1 MWTVLF
7 CFMVYVI
14 IMAIGDSVST
24 LTRSRVSGLFVAMII
39 YLIGFQTGIVPA
51 DSVAQTGLVTLAGG
65 WAIALLL
72 VGMGTMMDVKT
83 LIAQWKT
90 VVIALAGLVGIA
102 VATFTVTNWL
112 VGHEFAY
119 AAAAPISGGIV
130 AGNITAD
137 AANAAGRPDIAAFA
151 FLVVGV
157 QGFIGIP
164 VCSNLLKSYTDKIIK
179 GEIVMADMSGNEKGE
194 EKPKLIKGF
203 PKAMQSDNHLLA
215 RLAITAYVGWLIST
229 YVTAGKVNFYVV
241 CLFVGILAYLI
252 GFLPKNAHIVS
263 HGSSILMLCVMAL
276 VFGNLATISLSDLV
290 NMLLPLLICLVVDA
304 IFVLVFGFIVGLILK
319 VDWRLCGAIA
329 ICCTIGYPGTGIIT
343 DEISRS
349 LECDEELKAKITEH
363 ITPPIIISGFT
374 SVTIASVIFAGIM
387 APLIFK

>member
-14 IMAIGDSVST
+14 IMAIGDCISS
-24 LTRSRVSGLFVAMII
+24 LTKSRVSGLFVAMVL
-39 YLIGFQTGIVPA
+39 YLIGFQTGLIPA
-51 DSVAQTGLVTLAGG
+51 DSVSQTGLVGLAAG
-65 WAIALLL
+65 WGIAILL
-72 VGMGTMMDVKT
+72 VGMGTMMDIKT
-83 LIAQWKT
+83 LLSQWKT
-90 VVIALAGLVGIA
+90 VTIALMGLVGLGI
-102 VATFTVTNWL
+102 ATFTVSSWV
-112 VGHEFAY
+112 VGHEWAY
-119 AAAAPISGGIV
+119 AAAAPISGGII

-164 VCSNLLKSYTDKIIK
+164 ICSNLLKSYTDKIIK
-179 GEIVMADMSGNEKGE
+179 GEVVMADLSGSGAE

-203 PKAMQSDNHLLA
+203 PKFMESDNNLFA
-215 RLAITAYVGWLIST
+215 RLAITAYIGFLLST
-229 YVTAGKVNFYVV
+229 YATAGKVNVNVMY
-241 CLFVGILAYLI
+241 LIVGIIAYMI
-252 GFLPKNAHIVS
+252 GFLPTNAHIVS
-263 HGSSILMLCVMAL
+263 HGSGILMLCVMAV
-276 VFGNLATISLSDLV
+276 VFGNLATISMNDLV
-290 NMLLPLLICLVVDA
+290 NMILPLIVTLLIGA
-304 IFVLVFGFIVGLILK
+304 AFVLLFGFITGKILK

-329 ICCTIGYPGTGIIT
+329 ICCTIGYPGTGIIC

-349 LECDEELKAKITEH
+349 LECDEELRQKITDH